1 MAHLPQTSRPI
12 FLSSCFIKPVWLDMD
27 ANMDARI
34 CIFACMPASMW
45 LCIFKGICG
54 TIHVYINKIIYM
66 YVCTCMFLLFA
77 CICMHSRVYLPPKL
91 VLAEKQDWTILFT
104 NGILMRRK
112 FKEFTNLL
120 NINQH
125 HLRTHQSNKCK
136 DVFQLFSR
144 SQTSS
149 GWAKPAPFSEYWEPM
164 KCSKESTAPGAIRRR
179 GKAPESP
186 ERWLLGMRK
195 RFVCQVQTKI
205 ESKVGC
211 KSFMFQ

>member
-66 YVCTCMFLLFA
+66 YVCTCLFLLFA

-136 DVFQLFSR
+136 DVFQLFSI

-149 GWAKPAPFSEYWEPM
+149 DLAVGTFFRVLGADEVLQRVDRTWSDSPTGKSSGQVRLDDCGGFALDLCV
-164 KCSKESTAPGAIRRR
+164 KCKQ
-179 GKAPESP
+179 K
-186 ERWLLGMRK
+186 
-195 RFVCQVQTKI
+195 
-205 ESKVGC
+205 
-211 KSFMFQ
+211 